1 MAKKDDNFIMLPTV
15 DVCFKGL
22 MYNPKVRKGFIA
34 ALLKADPASVR
45 ETILLPTALRQE
57 YPDEKLGIL
66 DVRTMMEDGAQI
78 NLEMQVESFKH
89 WDARSLFYLSKMY
102 TEQLNKGD
110 SYEKLKK
117 CIHVS
122 ILDFVRFAEEL
133 QSDNEVIRW
142 MRFLAG
148 KTRLEYEVR
157 QKAIRDHDAIMKSAW
172 ENGLESGMKQGLEQG
187 RQSIIQKMLDN
198 GASPEEIRGLTGAT
212 QEEVEKAQNEAARE
226 L

>member
-78 NLEMQVESFKH
+78 NMEMQAYPFGE
-89 WDARSLFYLSKMY
+89 WDARALFYLSKMY
-102 TEQLNKGD
+102 AEQIGRGD
-110 SYEKLKK
+110 PYTKLKK

-122 ILDFVRFAEEL
+122 ILGTCGRMTR
-133 QSDNEVIRW
+133 SS
-142 MRFLAG
+142 AG
-148 KTRLEYEVR
+148 CV
-157 QKAIRDHDAIMKSAW
+157 SW
-172 ENGLESGMKQGLEQG
+172 QG
-187 RQSIIQKMLDN
+187 RAGRSWRIWQVQANILRRPTGSW
-198 GASPEEIRGLTGAT
+198 RG
-212 QEEVEKAQNEAARE
+212 
-226 L
+226 